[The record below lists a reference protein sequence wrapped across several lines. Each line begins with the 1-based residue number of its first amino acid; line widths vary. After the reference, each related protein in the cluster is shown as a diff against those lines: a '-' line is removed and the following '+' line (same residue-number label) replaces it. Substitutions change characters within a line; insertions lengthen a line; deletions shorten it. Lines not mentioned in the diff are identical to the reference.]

1 MVLASIH
8 METGN
13 KGGVL
18 KRFFTLTTVVCLIL
32 GFQNCS
38 QPNGFQSS
46 ELSASDVTISFAPN
60 STPGTVAATAKVT
73 YVEVPD
79 VESPIASQ
87 KIADPP
93 VASSSH
99 RLVIS
104 TQNGA
109 IDLVDDSNTVLQ
121 QRCLSSSDL
130 EELKTILSGSNI
142 CSAAAKAADQ
152 VCGMSYKAAYASL
165 YADEQRVK
173 LGEEL
178 DTCGT
183 GKKDL
188 CGSLSEVFQ
197 AYVSHLRLHWQE
209 MNCAQ

>member
-1 MVLASIH
+1 MLLASIH
-8 METGN
+8 LETGN

-38 QPNGFQSS
+38 QNGLQSND
-46 ELSASDVTISFAPN
+46 LSSGDVAISFAPSPN
-60 STPGTVAATAKVT
+60 SGASGTTAKVT
-73 YVEVPD
+73 YIEVPNI
-79 VESPIASQ
+79 ENQISSQ
-87 KIADPP
+87 KITD
-93 VASSSH
+93 SSSALSAQ
-99 RLVIS
+99 RLVVS
-104 TQNGA
+104 TQTGA
-109 IDLVDDSNTVLQ
+109 IELVDDSNTVLQ
-121 QRCLSSSDL
+121 QRCLGASDL

-142 CSAAAKAADQ
+142 CSAAAKSAEQ
-152 VCGMSYKAAYASL
+152 ICGMSYKAAYASL
-165 YADEQRVK
+165 YANEQRVK

-188 CGSLSEVFQ
+188 CGSLAEVFQ
-197 AYVSHLRLHWQE
+197 AYISHLRLHWQE